1 MTEIQRD
8 PLFVAATRP
17 ALFLGLPI
25 EMAVVIVVVGG
36 LIVIFGH
43 DPFYEVVL
51 APLWFGARWLVR
63 YDYNAPRV
71 AWLWFRTKATGAGE
85 NRAWGGS
92 SPSPFPA
99 RSRAGRGMRDA
110 G

>member
-1 MTEIQRD
+1 MPQSQRD

-17 ALFLGLPI
+17 ALIFGLPI
-25 EMAVVIVVVGG
+25 EMFVPLVMVAAGVM
-36 LIVIFGH
+36 IFGH
-43 DPFYEVVL
+43 DPLYLFVL
-51 APLWFGARWLVR
+51 VPLYFGARWLVR

-85 NRAWGGS
+85 TQIWGGS
-92 SPSPFPA
+92 SPSPFPIKA
-99 RSRAGRGMRDA
+99 RPGRGMRDA

>member
-1 MTEIQRD
+1 MTQIQRD

-25 EMAVVIVVVGG
+25 EMVVPILMVGAIV
-36 LIVIFGH
+36 VIFGH
-43 DPFYEVVL
+43 DPLYLVVL
-51 APLWFGARWLVR
+51 GPLWFGARGLVR

-85 NRAWGGS
+85 NQIWGGS
-92 SPSPFPA
+92 SPAPFPLKT
-99 RSRAGRGMRDA
+99 RPGRGMRDVR
-110 G
+110 

>member
-1 MTEIQRD
+1 MSERQRD

-25 EMAVVIVVVGG
+25 EMAVAIIMIGAM
-36 LIVIFGH
+36 IVIFGH
-43 DPFYEVVL
+43 NPFYLTLVL
-51 APLWFGARWLVR
+51 PLWFGARWLVR

-85 NRAWGGS
+85 NQAWGG
-92 SPSPFPA
+92 PSPAPFPMKVQK
-99 RSRAGRGMRDA
+99 GRGMHDA
-110 G
+110 R